1 MTVRRLIACSASVL
15 MTATIGCGSNHSTD
29 PIATGADTV
38 TATTALTGY
47 ILAYDCTGTCTN
59 HRTWFGND
67 TATVGDN
74 NTDVFPSSMRAVITF
89 ALPTL
94 PTGATFRTATLDMV
108 QCRVDSNPFTAL
120 GVVIADHLVPTATPD
135 SATYDTTALADS
147 VATVATAP
155 TTTPVAIPLTS
166 SVEADYTAGHATT
179 MYRLRFDLRDY
190 DNQEVSKN
198 VAFCGPTVATP
209 TLVITYV
216 P

>member
-1 MTVRRLIACSASVL
+1 MTVRWVL
-15 MTATIGCGSNHSTD
+15 TVAIVAGATACGSNHSTAPD
-29 PIATGADTV
+29 PVGVDSVAATA
-38 TATTALTGY
+38 ALTGY
-47 ILAYDCTGTCTN
+47 ILAYDCTGACTN
-59 HRTWFGND
+59 HRTWFGHD

-89 ALPTL
+89 PLPTL
-94 PTGATFRTATLDMV
+94 PTGATLRAATLDMV
-108 QCRVDSNPFTAL
+108 QCRVDSNPFTTL
-120 GVVIADHLVPTATPD
+120 GVVVADHLVPTTTPD

-155 TTTPVAIPLTS
+155 TTTPAAIPLTS
-166 SVEADYTAGHATT
+166 SVEADYTAGTATT

-198 VAFCGPTVATP
+198 VAFCEP